1 MSTSFSAFMAAIS
14 LRIWRNIF
22 LLLAKQSCNYHRLKV
37 DQGVGTRVREELNT
51 RERLAARSG
60 GINLG

>member
-1 MSTSFSAFMAAIS
+1 MAAIS

-22 LLLAKQSCNYHRLKV
+22 LLLAKQPCNYHRLKV

-51 RERLAARSG
+51 RESVWPFALAGLTSDEQET
-60 GINLG
+60 